1 MKEVASGLTRLLFLS
16 VRADACPPVLCG
28 FYLFSLPG
36 TAAISSGGATTLPV
50 SKSSAVGLSVR
61 VEVATL

>member
-1 MKEVASGLTRLLFLS
+1 MKEVASGLTRLLFFVCPSGRLS
-16 VRADACPPVLCG
+16 AGLCG